1 MTRLT
6 PFKANGKLFQ
16 PLIEFGGKVAAAGIA
31 APISHLIDIR
41 ASQINGCAYCLAMH
55 LKEARDDGESQVR
68 LDLIATWRETNLFD
82 ERERAALAWTE
93 VVTELDRGR
102 SNDAEYE
109 ALVAAFG
116 DADAVAVTVRI
127 AMINMWNRIN
137 VPFHVPPLLK

>member
-16 PLIEFGGKVAAAGIA
+16 PLIELGAKLSALGIA

-68 LDLIATWRETNLFD
+68 LDLIATWRETDLFD

-93 VVTELDRGR
+93 VVTDLDRSR
-102 SNDAEYE
+102 PNDAEYD

>member
-1 MTRLT
+1 
-6 PFKANGKLFQ
+6 
-16 PLIEFGGKVAAAGIA
+16 
-31 APISHLIDIR
+31 
-41 ASQINGCAYCLAMH
+41 MH

-93 VVTELDRGR
+93 VVTDLDRGR
-102 SNDAEYE
+102 PNDAEYE
-109 ALVAAFG
+109 ALVSAFG
-116 DADAVAVTVRI
+116 EADAVAVTVRI